1 MEVGARGIVDPD
13 ALRGVMRD
21 LLTRAGCPEGAA
33 ADIADWLLEA
43 DLRGYAFEGC
53 MHLPPLLRELH
64 AGRVNAAAQP
74 RILHE
79 RPGSALVDGDGG
91 ASPVGG
97 LFAAAVAVR
106 KARASG
112 CCAVGLVNTDPLYML
127 GYVVDRIAQAGL
139 VGIALSAGRPRVHPP
154 GGIDPILGTNP
165 VAIAL
170 PTETDTPL
178 VVDFAT
184 SSLAFG
190 ALGQAQR
197 RGERL
202 PAGAAIGPDGRPT
215 RDPGVAAAGALS
227 AFGGHKGFALA
238 LCVGLL
244 AGPLVG
250 AAVGEALGRPAQ
262 PGRRTNR
269 GALLLAVDPASFGEP
284 AEFRRAVSA
293 HLREIKGSRRH
304 PGVTEIRIPG
314 DRSRAARRQ
323 RLRDGIPID
332 PSVLHELETLAR
344 AWGVPFPELAGRGDP
359 ARTDSP
365 RPATPA

>member
-1 MEVGARGIVDPD
+1 MEAGARGIVDPD

-33 ADIADWLLEA
+33 ADIADGLLEA

-79 RPGSALVDGDGG
+79 RPGSALVDGDRG

-106 KARASG
+106 KAQASG

-190 ALGQAQR
+190 AVGQAQR
-197 RGERL
+197 RGVRL
-202 PAGAAIGPDGRPT
+202 PP
-215 RDPGVAAAGALS
+215 GALS

-250 AAVGEALGRPAQ
+250 AAVGEALGRPTQ

-293 HLREIKGSRRH
+293 HLREIKGSRRS

-323 RLRDGIPID
+323 RLRDGVPID

-344 AWGVPFPELAGRGDP
+344 AWGVPFPELAVRGDP
-359 ARTDSP
+359 ARTDSR

>member
-1 MEVGARGIVDPD
+1 VETKSERYVDPR
-13 ALRGVMRD
+13 ALRGLMRD
-21 LLTRAGCPEGAA
+21 LLVSAGCPGGAA
-33 ADIADWLLEA
+33 ADTTDVLIEA
-43 DLRGYAFEGC
+43 DLRGYPFEGC
-53 MHLPPLLRELH
+53 MHLAPLLRDLRK
-64 AGRVNAAAQP
+64 GRVKATAQP
-74 RILHE
+74 RILEE

-106 KARASG
+106 KAQTSG
-112 CCAVGLVNTDPLYML
+112 CCAVGVVNTDPLYML

-139 VGIALSAGRPRVHPP
+139 VGIAMSAGRPRVHPP

-170 PTETDTPL
+170 PTESDTPL

-190 ALGQAQR
+190 AVGLARR

-202 PAGAAIGPDGRPT
+202 PAGAAIGPDGQPT
-215 RDPGVAAAGALS
+215 NDPAVATEGALS

-262 PGRRTNR
+262 RGRRTNR
-269 GALLLAVDPASFGEP
+269 GALLLAEDPASFGEP

-293 HLREIKGSRRH
+293 HLREIKGSRRS

-314 DRSRAARRQ
+314 DRSRTTRRQ
-323 RLRDGIPID
+323 RLRDGVPID

-344 AWGVPFPELAGRGDP
+344 EWGVPFRELACRGDP
-359 ARTDSP
+359 ARTASR